1 MDEHLL
7 GIGDTA
13 SWVLADFWLSLAL
26 AVVLLLIRAFRPRA
40 GQGER
45 GLLMRS
51 RSQWTIRRS
60 CSATTIPVLVWAFE
74 ANQFARVVEATHA
87 SVDSKMLLASMQVF
101 LGSLCC
107 LAFIVGFDLL
117 GRFLEARRLDQPLV
131 GLPTGVIL
139 VLGTV
144 LADWLLSQIGWWALI
159 HHHLGQQV
167 ASAGGF

>member
-26 AVVLLLIRAFRPRA
+26 GVVLLLIRAFRPRA
-40 GQGER
+40 GRRER